1 MKKQR
6 LIAGIMLIVMI
17 LLQFGFVQY
26 VEATEGNTSEDINS
40 SKFHYKQ
47 LSDNAKKI
55 YNVMYTMY
63 INNQL
68 KTGTQNYDLVEN
80 GIFTEDQ
87 IKNYMS
93 GDSTIKTAMNAARY
107 AFYADYPEI
116 FYVNFSKLTIRTTI
130 DADNKYHAYLGSGR
144 NANYY
149 VDGFNNEE
157 EVENAVE
164 EFNNIVDEIV
174 QKANNINVEENQ
186 NLTIEKIKLVH
197 NEIVYNTGYR
207 LESDCE
213 EGNEGFLGT
222 SYGALVKKQAVCE
235 GYARSLKTI
244 LDKLGINSILVQGTH
259 QSDDSAAVPHMWNY
273 VEIEKETVAR
283 STERVW
289 YAIDA
294 TLDDPFLRDT
304 TMDSTHPDF
313 IPGSDITE
321 GFENTRYCMVGTET
335 MNKEHVALGT
345 VEAAGNYT
353 FIYPELYSEDYGIDT
368 VVNNNGLLV
377 KFKQEGTETE
387 EYRAGDFYISYNNK
401 GYAESTKDGKYI
413 LMKYHEYRP
422 GDDKWIEGKWGYFLP
437 DVYAGG
443 FIDYDDHVYVSVP
456 NSQYVE
462 FAVTTLAPGD
472 YKNDIKYLSYQG
484 DGSDFVAQSGKLY
497 NPNGTYKSAPYI
509 KTQTPAATATLTVG
523 PTYHVDVTYTD
534 DLILANGATE
544 AGYRM
549 ESTGATGVA
558 ESKIENFTFD
568 GKNRITFD
576 LTFSKMFADD
586 DAMYRIY
593 ITGLV
598 GKNSNKEPNYIS
610 YGAYNL
616 IACSFSMN
624 AAKSWDVFAR
634 PTLLENED
642 LSMNGWVTSD
652 GKQVSEK
659 LKSRIAL
666 VTTRTTQTEKDT
678 MNGLME
684 EQLGDQ
690 ELITSETYNISLNVC
705 KKYVVKTGHKLRLSL
720 GFPKGYG
727 PDDAGVTFKA
737 YHFITNASGEVTGV
751 EEIPCIVTQYG
762 LIVTCNSF
770 SPFAIAAV
778 ENDGTNVQ
786 TEKAIIVSATEGGQV
801 NGANRD
807 EGNIIT
813 LAENESAELNVV
825 PQEGYEI
832 ESVTVFGNAVEVT
845 NKDLMNITVN
855 YNDVKDGNCIV
866 DAKFVA
872 KTVVQEETDKGE
884 VVAVP
889 TAVPAEVLVPS
900 VKSASRNKL
909 LKIVGEVSETPGV
922 QTYQWYK
929 DGVKLEGKTSK
940 TLEIEKCTVEDGGN
954 YVLKVTTTSDTVST
968 ESESK
973 PCAVT
978 VRGFDANLRYSD
990 ETITELEPGDT
1001 FEVIA
1006 KIGNFANI
1014 ENGLLSVKGELEYD
1028 TNILERVEVS
1038 GINGW
1043 NLGDDGFNEENLT
1056 FLALRNSLVTA
1067 DSDVLKIVF
1076 KVKEDIAQNID
1087 SLVKI
1092 KEISAAGGIATIYTP
1107 DSELAVNIRPILV
1120 DEITSTKYDINNDKN
1135 IISKIAPLTS
1145 IEQFKA
1151 NVTTRNELVFMDK
1164 NGNIITDETTKLA
1177 TGMKL
1182 KVGETLNYTL
1192 VVIGDIDGD
1201 SEITINDL
1209 AKLKL
1214 HLIKHT
1220 LLTDEIELMAADV
1233 DIDTD
1238 PDGGL
1243 TVNDIARMKLVLL
1256 KLFTIK

>member
-1 MKKQR
+1 MKFKK
-6 LIAGIMLIVMI
+6 LIIGMLLIVI
-17 LLQFGFVQY
+17 LISQLSFISFNNY
-26 VEATEGNTSEDINS
+26 VYAQESNDLNNQ
-40 SKFHYKQ
+40 KFHYEQ
-47 LSDNAKKI
+47 LNDLSKKVYNGI
-55 YNVMYTMY
+55 YDMY
-63 INNQL
+63 IQGIL
-68 KTGTQNYDLVEN
+68 KTGNGTYDIAADDKYVTQQQLEDYMK
-80 GIFTEDQ
+80 GSTEL
-87 IKNYMS
+87 K
-93 GDSTIKTAMNAARY
+93 AAVNAARY
-107 AFYADYPEI
+107 AFYADYPEV
-116 FYVNFSKLTIRTTI
+116 FYVNFQCLDLRVTKDSENR
-130 DADNKYHAYLGSGR
+130 YHANIGSGKLKS
-144 NANYY
+144 YY
-149 VDGFNNEE
+149 VEGFTSETQVDE
-157 EVENAVE
+157 AIV
-164 EFNNIVDEIV
+164 EFNDKVDEIV
-174 QKANNINVEENQ
+174 NGANNLNIENGK
-186 NLTIEKIKLVH
+186 NSVIEKIKYVH
-197 NEIVYNTGYR
+197 NEIINNTGYR
-207 LESDCE
+207 LESDCIP
-213 EGNEGFLGT
+213 GNEGFIST
-222 SYGALVKKQAVCE
+222 PYGALVKKQAVCE
-235 GYARSLKTI
+235 GYARALKVV
-244 LDKLGINSILVQGTH
+244 LDKMGINNILVQGTH
-259 QSDDSAAVPHMWNY
+259 QTEGYAAVPHMWNY

-283 STERVW
+283 STEKVW

-401 GYAESTKDGKYI
+401 GYVESTKDGKYI

-456 NSQYVE
+456 NSEYVE

-497 NPNGTYKSAPYI
+497 NPNGTYKAAPYI

-813 LAENESAELNVV
+813 LAENESAELNIV

-832 ESVTVFGNAVEVT
+832 ESVTIFGNAVEVT
-845 NKDLMNITVN
+845 NKDLMNINVN

-872 KTVVQEETDKGE
+872 KSVVEEEVQKGE
-884 VVAVP
+884 TLVQP
-889 TAVPAEVLVPS
+889 TATPAEIKMLPSTTLSQNRDLLIVP
-900 VKSASRNKL
+900 
-909 LKIVGEVSETPGV
+909 EVSETSGI

-929 DGVKLEGKTSK
+929 DDVKLEGKTNK
-940 TLEIEKCTVEDGGN
+940 VLKIENCKVEDSGN
-954 YVLKVTTTSDTVST
+954 YVLKVTTTVDTLSEETVST
-968 ESESK
+968 PCVVTIKGFNISMSSNKTTNLQNSEEFE
-973 PCAVT
+973 VT
-978 VRGFDANLRYSD
+978 VNL
-990 ETITELEPGDT
+990 
-1001 FEVIA
+1001 
-1006 KIGNFANI
+1006 NNI
-1014 ENGLLSVKGELEYD
+1014 RNINDGLISLAGQLEYD
-1028 TNILERVEVS
+1028 SEILERIEIV
-1038 GINGW
+1038 GQNGW
-1043 NLGDDGFNEENLT
+1043 TLDNKSFNEENLKFIIENEQKVNVVSDILKIKFKVKDT
-1056 FLALRNSLVTA
+1056 AESENKTVIKIKGISASGGEVPIYTA
-1067 DSDVLKIVF
+1067 DS
-1076 KVKEDIAQNID
+1076 
-1087 SLVKI
+1087 
-1092 KEISAAGGIATIYTP
+1092 EIEIGLDLHEKPT
-1107 DSELAVNIRPILV
+1107 
-1120 DEITSTKYDINNDKN
+1120 EITSDKYVIDEKSE
-1135 IISKIAPLTS
+1135 IISRIAPNTTVA
-1145 IEQFKA
+1145 QFKNNITA
-1151 NVTTRNELVFMDK
+1151 NKEIVVLDK
-1164 NGNIITDETTKLA
+1164 DGNVLKENAILG
-1177 TGMKL
+1177 TGMQI
-1182 KVGETLNYTL
+1182 KVGKTTQFKSI
-1192 VVIGDIDGD
+1192 VIGDLDGD
-1201 SEITINDL
+1201 GEITILELAKIKLHYIDAKHIETEMELMAADLDADGEITIND
-1209 AKLKL
+1209 
-1214 HLIKHT
+1214 
-1220 LLTDEIELMAADV
+1220 
-1233 DIDTD
+1233 
-1238 PDGGL
+1238 
-1243 TVNDIARMKLVLL
+1243 IAQVKLVIIGL
-1256 KLFTIK
+1256 KVID